1 MGEFGRDS
9 QPRITK
15 HVAKFGASNKV
26 AWPQLKKE
34 MCEVNGNVLA
44 QVALPKTP
52 WTVGLEL
59 QFWGWKSMIRVS
71 PCSSSGENSSW
82 FRHSGS
88 LFVECSSQD
97 LSECLAQVLF
107 THWTPQL
114 PTGKDNSTAEPP
126 PCTLSPLSFLFHFFC
141 FLCVL
146 PFRMF
151 APNQTN
157 SQPRNTRQTVC
168 T

>member
-1 MGEFGRDS
+1 M
-9 QPRITK
+9 
-15 HVAKFGASNKV
+15 AKFGASNKV

-34 MCEVNGNVLA
+34 MCKVNGNVLA

-52 WTVGLEL
+52 WTMGLEL

-71 PCSSSGENSSW
+71 PCSSSGENPSW
-82 FRHSGS
+82 FRHSG
-88 LFVECSSQD
+88 VPSSWNA
-97 LSECLAQVLF
+97 LLRIWASVLLKCYLLIEL
-107 THWTPQL
+107 PQL
-114 PTGKDNSTAEPP
+114 PTRKDNSTAEPP
-126 PCTLSPLSFLFHFFC
+126 PCTLSPLSFRFHLFC

-151 APNQTN
+151 AQNQTN
-157 SQPRNTRQTVC
+157 FQPRNTRQTVC